1 MLISTN
7 VRLQQMQLYPQ
18 KRKNNCSIANVA
30 TLSFCQ
36 LESWS
41 FQWQFS
47 PQFRG
52 CPWAF
57 KSRLVDG
64 TKEFEWSSAKFRA
77 CIIPK
82 NERIFD
88 CHYCNNVFCANYVW
102 YKSTLT
108 FGACVSP
115 LNERI
120 TLWLPLLRQC
130 FLCQLKF
137 IYAEKATKFCE
148 IMYDPKIHWHFKHV

>member
-1 MLISTN
+1 MWTN
-7 VRLQQMQLYPQ
+7 VRWQQMQLYPPK

-64 TKEFEWSSAKFRA
+64 TKEFEWSSNTLTFCA
-77 CIIPK
+77 CVIPK
-82 NERIFD
+82 NERITLRLPLLQHCFCD
-88 CHYCNNVFCANYVW
+88 NYVWSTNTLTFSACVIPQKARITLQLPLLQHCFCANY
-102 YKSTLT
+102 
-108 FGACVSP
+108 A
-115 LNERI
+115 
-120 TLWLPLLRQC
+120 Q
-130 FLCQLKF
+130 
-137 IYAEKATKFCE
+137 
-148 IMYDPKIHWHFKHV
+148 IHWHFVHV